1 MPDSDHGLT
10 AETILSELESLGSE
24 SYKRV
29 LLKHGVS
36 EPFYGTKISDM
47 QKIVKRVKK
56 DYRLALELY
65 DSGVY
70 DAMYLAG
77 LIADDAK
84 MTKKD
89 LKGWLSKAKCRMLW
103 SWTVPWVAA
112 GSPHGWDLAIEWTDS
127 KKHGVA
133 IAGWATLGSIVSI
146 KPDSELDLKL
156 LDSLIDRI
164 ASKIHDEP
172 DLVRYQ
178 MNAFLIS
185 LGSYVAPLTSKVLQ
199 AAKKIGKVTADLGDN
214 DCKVPDISQYIVE
227 KVQAKGLVG
236 KKRKTA
242 KC

>member
-1 MPDSDHGLT
+1 MTDKSIELT
-10 AETILSELESLGSE
+10 AKEILGELKALGAD

-29 LLKHGVS
+29 LLKHGVQ
-36 EPFYGTKISDM
+36 EPCYGAKISDM

-56 DYRLALELY
+56 DYRLALALY

-77 LIADDAK
+77 LIADDAQ

-89 LKGWLSKAKCRMLW
+89 LKGWLSKANCRSLC

-112 GSPHGWDLAIEWTDS
+112 GSLHGWDLALEWIDS
-127 KKHGVA
+127 KKPNVA
-133 IAGWATLGSIVSI
+133 IAGWATLGSIVSV
-146 KPDSELDLKL
+146 KPDSQLDIKTLEEL
-156 LDSLIDRI
+156 IQRI
-164 ASKIHDEP
+164 EFHIHSQP

-185 LGSYVAPLTSKVLQ
+185 LGCYVAPLTAKVLR
-199 AAKKIGKVTADLGDN
+199 AAKRIGPVHADLGDN
-214 DCKVPDISQYIVE
+214 DCKVPDITKYIVE
-227 KVQAKGLVG
+227 KVQAKGLIG